1 MARAEAMRARVARAR
16 PAGGKRT
23 MNSAA
28 PARVAWIMPTAIAL
42 AVIPLVA
49 GRIVATPLGVP
60 HPPFVGDLAPDADP
74 LLAVSVACFAAAVAL
89 APRLLSARA
98 AWFAAGA
105 CVLALVLR
113 LVLAAGG
120 GGRGGAGI
128 AAWWK
133 VFDPARSYEAPNE
146 YLPALGAL
154 RWGPRFLLDR
164 FAETVPALPVHAAGH
179 PPGML
184 LALDALG
191 IESPGGMAALCIGVG
206 ALGVPLAYLLGRQ
219 VLDEPRARLAAL
231 LLAFAPG
238 ALLFGATSAD
248 AVYLT
253 LGLLAA
259 WPLAARSWRAR
270 SAGAVALAVSS
281 LFAWSLLAVGPWAA
295 LLAWRR
301 EGLRAALA
309 LSALCGVVL
318 AAFYAALYAGTGF
331 DPIGTLRAT
340 EDVYRAGIAAV
351 RPYWYW
357 LLGSPAAFLL
367 VLGLP
372 ISWYALRALAAG
384 RTLAVAIFA
393 VLAFAAVMGFTKAE
407 TERIWLFFAP
417 FVCLAAASGPAADVP
432 LRPLLALLAVQALA
446 YEFAFDTIW

>member
-1 MARAEAMRARVARAR
+1 
-16 PAGGKRT
+16 

-28 PARVAWIMPTAIAL
+28 PPRAAWIMPAAVVL
-42 AVIPLVA
+42 ASIPLVA
-49 GRIVATPLGVP
+49 GRVAATPLGVP
-60 HPPFVGDLAPDADP
+60 HPPFVGDIAPHADP
-74 LLAVSVACFAAAVAL
+74 LLAVSVACFAAAVAV
-89 APRLLSARA
+89 APRLLSARVV
-98 AWFAAGA
+98 WFASGA
-105 CVLALVLR
+105 FALTLVLQ
-113 LVLAAGG
+113 LALAAGG

-154 RWGPRFLLDR
+154 RWGPRFFLDR

-191 IESPGGMAALCIGVG
+191 IDSPVGMAALCIGAG
-206 ALGVPLAYLLGRQ
+206 ALGVPLAYLLGRE
-219 VLDEPRARLAAL
+219 VLDERRARLAAL

-259 WPLAARSWRAR
+259 WPLATRSWRAR
-270 SAGAVALAVSS
+270 AAGAVALAMAS
-281 LFAWSLLAVGPWAA
+281 LFAWSLLAVGAWAA
-295 LLAWRR
+295 LLTLRR
-301 EGLRAALA
+301 EGVRAAVMLC
-309 LSALCGVVL
+309 ALCGAALV
-318 AAFYAALYAGTGF
+318 AFYAALYAGTGF
-331 DPIGTLRAT
+331 DPVGTLRAT
-340 EDVYRAGIAAV
+340 EDVYRAGVASV

-357 LLGSPAAFLL
+357 LLGSPAAFLI

-407 TERIWLFFAP
+407 TERIWLFLAP
-417 FVCLAAASGPAADVP
+417 LVCLAAAAGPAADVP
-432 LRPLLALLAVQALA
+432 LRPLLAVLAVQAIG
-446 YEFAFDTIW
+446 YELLFDTIW

>member
-1 MARAEAMRARVARAR
+1 M
-16 PAGGKRT
+16 T
-23 MNSAA
+23 TAA
-28 PARVAWIMPTAIAL
+28 PPRRLWIIPAAVAL
-42 AVIPLVA
+42 AAIPVVV
-49 GRIVATPLGVP
+49 GRVSDTPLGVP
-60 HPPFVGDLAPDADP
+60 HPPFVGNLDWHADP
-74 LLAVSVACFAAAVAL
+74 LLAVSVLCFAAAVAV
-89 APRLLSARA
+89 APRLLAARA
-98 AWFAAGA
+98 AVFVAGA
-105 CVLALVLR
+105 FALTLVLR
-113 LVLAAGG
+113 LALAAGG

-154 RWGPRFLLDR
+154 QWGPRYFLDR

-184 LALDALG
+184 LTLDALG
-191 IESPGGMAALCIGVG
+191 IASPGGMAALCIGVG
-206 ALGVPLAYLLGRQ
+206 ALGVPLTYLLGRQ
-219 VLDEPRARLAAL
+219 VTREPGARLAAL

-253 LGLLAA
+253 VGLLAA
-259 WPLAARSWRAR
+259 WPLASRSWAAR
-270 SAGAVALAVSS
+270 GAGAVALAVGS
-281 LFAWSLLAVGPWAA
+281 LFAWSLLAVGAWAA
-295 LLAWRR
+295 ILALRR
-301 EGLRAALA
+301 EGWRAALA
-309 LSALCGVVL
+309 LTALCGTALV
-318 AAFYAALYAGTGF
+318 AFYALIYGATGF
-331 DPIGTLRAT
+331 DPVGTLRAT
-340 EDVYRAGIAAV
+340 EDVYRAGVASM
-351 RPYWYW
+351 RPYAYW

-372 ISWYALRALAAG
+372 ISWYALRGLAGGPGPG
-384 RTLAVAIFA
+384 RTLAIAIFA

-407 TERIWLFFAP
+407 TERIWLFLAP
-417 FVCLAAASGPAADVP
+417 FVCLAAAAPASSAR